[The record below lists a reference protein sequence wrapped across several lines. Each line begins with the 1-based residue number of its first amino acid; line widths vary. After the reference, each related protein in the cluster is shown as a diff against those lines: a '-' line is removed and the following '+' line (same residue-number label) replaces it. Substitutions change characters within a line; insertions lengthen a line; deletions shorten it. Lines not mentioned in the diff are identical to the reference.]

1 MLCSIKKFFET
12 AIFGCLFLF
21 KLDYF
26 IDLKY
31 NRKHLINN
39 EYNKYMAKRS
49 TTLGIKK
56 KSRRSHKT
64 KKRLEIKKLMLAGKS
79 TGKKRR

>member
-1 MLCSIKKFFET
+1 MST
-12 AIFGCLFLF
+12 LFLF
-21 KLDYF
+21 ELDYF

-31 NRKHLINN
+31 NKKHLINN
-39 EYNKYMAKRS
+39 EHKKYMAKRS

-56 KSRRSHKT
+56 KSRHSHKT
-64 KKRLEIKKLMLAGKS
+64 KKRLEMKKLMLAGKS